1 MKAKKVV
8 TLVLAAAM
16 AMTAS
21 VSVAAAGT
29 RQLTKNNPSDSTE
42 VKAHIDGA
50 TGAVSYIIEIPEVV
64 DFGNLTQPE
73 TNANSYVFKPY
84 DVTAIEIKGLAKDA
98 QGNAAQQVSVY
109 VKDENATTMS
119 SNFYIANTDQS
130 KDYKLQYHVF
140 DIEAANITE
149 TTPPISAVT
158 MSSDKGYF
166 LKGFTEQGQAVN
178 GTLVLNQNQLFGQ
191 DLQAMSGDYSGHMV
205 FYSEI
210 VDKT

>member
-1 MKAKKVV
+1 MRSRKIITIAM
-8 TLVLAAAM
+8 AAAL
-16 AMTAS
+16 AMSAS
-21 VSVAAAGT
+21 LTVYAEGT
-29 RQLTKNNPSDSTE
+29 KQLTKNNPSDFTE
-42 VKAHIDGA
+42 VKAHIDGS

-73 TNANSYVFKPY
+73 TNADSYISKPY

-98 QGNAAQQVSVY
+98 QGNVTQQVSVY
-109 VKDENATTMS
+109 VKDESATTTN
-119 SNFYIANTDQS
+119 SNFYIANTDPA

-140 DIEAANITE
+140 DTTNISE
-149 TTPPISAVT
+149 TTPPLSSVT

-166 LKGFTEQGQAVN
+166 LKAFTEQGQQVN
-178 GTLVLNQNQLFGQ
+178 GTLVLNQNQLFGK
-191 DLQAMSGDYSGHMV
+191 DLEAMSGDYSGHMV

>member
-29 RQLTKNNPSDSTE
+29 KQLTKNNPSDSTE

-98 QGNAAQQVSVY
+98 HGNATQQVSVY

-166 LKGFTEQGQAVN
+166 LKGFTEQGQAAADSEFCLDQRMA
-178 GTLVLNQNQLFGQ
+178 GYR
-191 DLQAMSGDYSGHMV
+191 QADQEGDYSGHMV

>member
-1 MKAKKVV
+1 MRSRKIITIAM
-8 TLVLAAAM
+8 AAAL
-16 AMTAS
+16 AMSAS
-21 VSVAAAGT
+21 LTVYAEGT
-29 RQLTKNNPSDSTE
+29 KQLTKNNPSDFTE
-42 VKAHIDGA
+42 VKAHIDGS

-73 TNANSYVFKPY
+73 TNADSYISKPY

-98 QGNAAQQVSVY
+98 QGNVTQQVSVY
-109 VKDENATTMS
+109 VKDESATTTH
-119 SNFYIANTDQS
+119 SNFYIANTDPA

-140 DIEAANITE
+140 DTTNISE
-149 TTPPISAVT
+149 TTPPLSSVT

-166 LKGFTEQGQAVN
+166 LKAFTEQGQQVN
-178 GTLVLNQNQLFGQ
+178 GTLVLNQNQLFGK
-191 DLQAMSGDYSGHMV
+191 DLEAMSGDYSGHMV

>member
-1 MKAKKVV
+1 MRSRKIITIAM
-8 TLVLAAAM
+8 AAAL
-16 AMTAS
+16 AMSAS
-21 VSVAAAGT
+21 LTVYAEGT
-29 RQLTKNNPSDSTE
+29 KQLTKNNPSDFTE
-42 VKAHIDGA
+42 VKAHIDGS

-73 TNANSYVFKPY
+73 TNADSYISKPY

-98 QGNAAQQVSVY
+98 QGNVTQQVSVY
-109 VKDENATTMS
+109 VKDESATTTN
-119 SNFYIANTDQS
+119 SNFYIANTDPA

-140 DIEAANITE
+140 DTTSISE
-149 TTPPISAVT
+149 TTPPLSSVT

-166 LKGFTEQGQAVN
+166 LKAFTEQGQQVN
-178 GTLVLNQNQLFGQ
+178 GTLVLNQNQLFGK
-191 DLQAMSGDYSGHMV
+191 DLEAMSGDYSGHMV

>member
-1 MKAKKVV
+1 MS
-8 TLVLAAAM
+8 
-16 AMTAS
+16 AS
-21 VSVAAAGT
+21 LTVYAEGT
-29 RQLTKNNPSDSTE
+29 KQLTKNNPSDFTE
-42 VKAHIDGA
+42 VKAHIDGS

-73 TNANSYVFKPY
+73 TNADSYISKPY

-98 QGNAAQQVSVY
+98 QGNVTQQVSVY
-109 VKDENATTMS
+109 VKDESATTTN
-119 SNFYIANTDQS
+119 SNFYIANTDPA

-140 DIEAANITE
+140 DTTNISE
-149 TTPPISAVT
+149 TTPPLSSVT

-166 LKGFTEQGQAVN
+166 LKAFTEQGQQVN
-178 GTLVLNQNQLFGQ
+178 GTLVLNQNQLFGK
-191 DLQAMSGDYSGHMV
+191 DLEAMSGDYSGHMV

>member
-1 MKAKKVV
+1 M
-8 TLVLAAAM
+8 
-16 AMTAS
+16 S
-21 VSVAAAGT
+21 S
-29 RQLTKNNPSDSTE
+29 LT
-42 VKAHIDGA
+42 
-50 TGAVSYIIEIPEVV
+50 
-64 DFGNLTQPE
+64 
-73 TNANSYVFKPY
+73 
-84 DVTAIEIKGLAKDA
+84 
-98 QGNAAQQVSVY
+98 
-109 VKDENATTMS
+109 ATTMS